1 MDYVIYQDGREVV
14 VDVEQSKTLDKIR
27 LEALVKAAEDSE
39 E

>member
-1 MDYVIYQDGREVV
+1 MDYVIYQDGRKVV
-14 VDVEQSKTLDKIR
+14 VDVEQSKTLDKTR